1 MTNWGK
7 PSGGGVPN
15 GWLAIGLLALGLA
28 SVELAL
34 QVRSQIK
41 TGASLLNPLRQV
53 STYIVDPAT
62 GLSIYRPNS
71 VIGGTDIRITTNRY
85 GLRSP
90 DIPARPLQ
98 NELRIAVI
106 GASTVAGVYTP
117 TNDQTFSQQLA
128 VRLRAHYRDRPVNVI
143 DAGIPGY
150 WLRDMHRMLDA
161 RVVNLRP
168 RLIIL
173 YAGSNDIAGLCR
185 VRSRLQPNT
194 RISVPYP
201 TLEKDLLMAD
211 ITKKNTIAIRTSHVL
226 SLSGPTKPD
235 TLDAAYLASYRE
247 ELRAMFRTARQRGI
261 GMLMVGSV
269 KAYRRYMP
277 PIQQERVART
287 ALSYYDDCFSLDGIY
302 RAEQSLTGVQR
313 EVAAEYGQ
321 RFVDISKL
329 VPGGRRN
336 FLDSTHLTPLG
347 ERAVAKAIY
356 PHLLAALE
364 AN

>member
-1 MTNWGK
+1 MTDLGK
-7 PSGGGVPN
+7 PSRRAVPN
-15 GWLAIGLLALGLA
+15 GWLAIGLLAFGLA
-28 SVELAL
+28 SAELAL
-34 QVRSQIK
+34 QIRSQIK
-41 TGASLLNPLRQV
+41 TGTSLLNPLRQV

-62 GLSIYRPNS
+62 GLSVYRPNS
-71 VIGGTDIRITTNRY
+71 VIGGTDIRIRTNRY

-90 DIPARPLQ
+90 DIPARPLP

-117 TNDQTFSQQLA
+117 TNEQTFSQRLA
-128 VRLRAHYRDRPVNVI
+128 VRLRAHYPDRPVNVI

-150 WLRDMHRMLDA
+150 WLHDMHRMLDV

-173 YAGSNDIAGLCR
+173 YAGSNDIAGLCQ
-185 VRSRLQPNT
+185 VRSRVRPNT
-194 RISVPYP
+194 RIALPYP
-201 TLEKDLLMAD
+201 ALEKALLLRD
-211 ITKKNTIAIRTSHVL
+211 ITKKNTIAIRTSHLL
-226 SLSGPTKPD
+226 SPSGPAKPD
-235 TLDAAYLASYRE
+235 TFDAAYLASYRE

-261 GMLMVGSV
+261 DMIMVTSV
-269 KAYRRYMP
+269 KAYRKEMP
-277 PIQQERVART
+277 LIQQEQVART

-302 RAEQSLTGVQR
+302 RAERSLTGVQR

-329 VPGGRRN
+329 VPGGRRH

-347 ERAVAKAIY
+347 EQAVAKAIY
-356 PHLLAALE
+356 PHLLAALGP
-364 AN
+364 N